1 MTPHECI
8 LICHALASSNH
19 LEEAKENLNRNRQ
32 CLECEEGIDLL
43 ARIEL
48 ALGNEGE
55 AKRLWGEAGK
65 AGVGGSVSRKA
76 LDALGSVCWR
86 HRAVVR
92 LLRGLLRFAAVLA
105 IGVAI
110 GCWVG
115 NYGRARKATVA
126 DVAEVASKP
135 TTPVNAVIDADV
147 NSDATNAVL
156 PEAETNAVVKP

>member
-8 LICHALASSNH
+8 LACHALASSGH
-19 LEEAKENLNRNRQ
+19 LEEAKATLRRNSP
-32 CLECEEGIDLL
+32 CLKSEEGIDLL

-55 AKRLWGEAGK
+55 ARRLWDEAAK
-65 AGVGGSVSRKA
+65 SGVGGAVSRKA
-76 LDALGSVCWR
+76 LDALGSVGWR
-86 HRAVVR
+86 HRAIVR
-92 LLRGLLRFAAVLA
+92 LLGGFLRFAAVLA

-115 NYGRARKATVA
+115 SCGSAPNVPVA
-126 DVAEVASKP
+126 DVAEIASKP
-135 TTPVNAVIDADV
+135 STPIFATDADV
-147 NSDATNAVL
+147 DIDATNAVL